1 MNKVMYRFVVT
12 ASVAVLAASSAA
24 CARSG
29 ETSDSSSS
37 SILSPS
43 SLSNSNSPTLSA
55 KGGGGGKPGGTT
67 GGTGTL
73 TLRMVTD
80 ANGNGLPNWKD
91 QVTFDISTTATTQP
105 FVDVACSQNGVLVY
119 GSTGGFFDSYRWPWT
134 KTFTLSSP
142 SWQGGAASCT
152 AKLYYLS
159 GTSNVVLGSTSF
171 TAYE

>member
-1 MNKVMYRFVVT
+1 MNRVMYQFVVT
-12 ASVAVLAASSAA
+12 ASAAVFAASSVG

-29 ETSDSSSS
+29 ATDSSSAS
-37 SILSPS
+37 SLSPS
-43 SLSNSNSPTLSA
+43 SLTEFNSPAVGA
-55 KGGGGGKPGGTT
+55 KGGGKPG

-105 FVDVACSQNGVLVY
+105 FVDLVCSQNGVVVL
-119 GSTGGFFDSYRWPWT
+119 GTTGGFFDSYPWPWT
-134 KTFTLSSP
+134 RTMTLSSP
-142 SWQGGAASCT
+142 SWQGAAASCT

-159 GTSNVVLGSTSF
+159 GTRNITLGSMSF

>member
-55 KGGGGGKPGGTT
+55 KGGGGKPGGST

-152 AKLYYLS
+152 AKLYYLT

-171 TAYE
+171 AAYE